1 MCVAVSKQQEI
12 SVQDRYINSEL
23 YHLAVS
29 DLETIARTFDP
40 AAPDDL
46 RTRIIEALGDLG
58 MWPDFVA
65 PVSYEARPQQTPM
78 DWVVLGRLAVNRFPK
93 VNVVPAS

>member
-1 MCVAVSKQQEI
+1 M
-12 SVQDRYINSEL
+12 QDRYINSEL

-46 RTRIIEALGDLG
+46 RTRVVEVLGDLG
-58 MWPDFVA
+58 LWPEACLSTQEINLLRLVA
-65 PVSYEARPQQTPM
+65 
-78 DWVVLGRLAVNRFPK
+78 
-93 VNVVPAS
+93 

>member
-1 MCVAVSKQQEI
+1 M
-12 SVQDRYINSEL
+12 QDLYINSEL
-23 YHLAVS
+23 YDLAVS

-46 RTRIIEALGDLG
+46 RTRIIEVLGDLG
-58 MWPDFVA
+58 MWPDSLA
-65 PVSYEARPQQTPM
+65 PVSYEPRPQQTPV
-78 DWVVLGRLAVNRFPK
+78 DWLALGRLAVNRFPK

>member
-1 MCVAVSKQQEI
+1 M
-12 SVQDRYINSEL
+12 QDRYINSEL

-46 RTRIIEALGDLG
+46 RTRIIEVLGDLG
-58 MWPDFVA
+58 MWPDTCLSTSQTNLRPVA
-65 PVSYEARPQQTPM
+65 A
-78 DWVVLGRLAVNRFPK
+78 
-93 VNVVPAS
+93 